1 MALTGKN
8 VSVVGLSWGSAY
20 PWQRAAEVR
29 DVYAE
34 LIAMLG
40 HQVRPVID
48 RVTGL
53 AGTPAALADLE
64 AGRTVGKV
72 VVRPAEGL
80 S

>member
-29 DVYAE
+29 DVYVE
-34 LIAMLG
+34 LIGMLG
-40 HQVRPVID
+40 NQIRPVID
-48 RVTGL
+48 RVIGL
-53 AGTPAALADLE
+53 AAAPAALADLE
-64 AGRTVGKV
+64 ARRTVGKV
-72 VVRPAEGL
+72 VVRPEEGL